1 MFVDEYGVIVKILS
15 GDGVGAGGPKD
26 LREHVGELGWDTD
39 VDGEGEAFEYVGS
52 SKDEHGKHGEERF
65 FFPGFIGMFSFCF
78 LFGFL
83 FVVRLYEG

>member
-39 VDGEGEAFEYVGS
+39 VDGEGGAFEYVGS

-65 FFPGFIGMFSFCF
+65 FFPGFIGMFLFC
-78 LFGFL
+78 FL